1 MIRILIPLIM
11 ILIAACRNDVAIH
24 HDHEH
29 EEVKLLITAY
39 SDQFEVFAESDPLV
53 VGSTSQILAHFTH
66 LEDFKPLTGAAVTVY
81 LATGN
86 KGIRQTLE
94 TPVKPGI
101 YRFSLQPESAG
112 ASRIYF
118 DININ
123 GIVHRIEGGRFR
135 VYDDEHDAIHAA
147 EGLHT
152 EHPAA
157 ISFTKEHSWVV
168 NFRTEPV
175 QSQALGVV
183 IKTVGEVLPAQGDE
197 VILSAQTRGMVRYVN
212 NSLFPGTSLQNGEVI
227 LNISGSGLAEGNAT
241 QRYQEARSNLERARA
256 NYERAS
262 TLAEESIVSQADL
275 LQARNEYENAESAF
289 ENLSRNFSESGQQMR
304 SPFTGFLSSI
314 MVANGE
320 FVEAGQPV
328 AAVTRVNDLVL
339 RAEVQPH
346 YAHLLPHLADANIR
360 FPDGSIHS
368 LSELKGNIRSF
379 ARSISHQNHLLPV
392 HLGIPAHQG
401 LLPGSLLDV
410 YLKTT
415 SPNTSI
421 AVPNSALVE
430 EMGNYFVFVQLHPES
445 FEKREIV
452 TGITDGIFT
461 EILGGLNPDE
471 RIVTRGAMLVKM
483 AAASGA
489 IDPHSGHMH

>member
-1 MIRILIPLIM
+1 MIRILFPLF
-11 ILIAACRNDVAIH
+11 LIFIIACRNDVANQ

-29 EEVKLLITAY
+29 EDIKLLITGY
-39 SDQFEVFAESDPLV
+39 SDQFEVFAEADPLV
-53 VGSTSQILAHFTH
+53 VGQTSQILAHFTH
-66 LEDFKPLTGAAVTVY
+66 LEDFKPLTGAGVTIY

-86 KGIRQTLE
+86 KGIRQTLDA
-94 TPVKPGI
+94 PQKPGI

-123 GIVHRIEGGRFR
+123 GNVHRIEGGNFR
-135 VYDDEHDAIHAA
+135 VYDDEHNAVHAA
-147 EGLHT
+147 EALHSD
-152 EHPAA
+152 HPAA

-168 NFRTEPV
+168 NFRTEAV
-175 QSQALGVV
+175 QPQALGVI

-212 NSLFPGTSLQNGEVI
+212 NSLFPGASLENGEVL
-227 LNISGSGLAEGNAT
+227 LNISGAGLAEGNAT

-262 TLAEESIVSQADL
+262 MLAEERIVSQADL
-275 LQARNEYENAESAF
+275 LQARNEYENATAVF
-289 ENLSRNFSESGQQMR
+289 ENLSRNFSESGQQLR

-320 FVEAGQPV
+320 FVEAGQPI
-328 AAVTRVNDLVL
+328 AAVTRVNDLVI
-339 RAEVQPH
+339 RAEVQPR

-360 FPDGSIHS
+360 FPNGNIHS
-368 LSELKGNIRSF
+368 LSQLNGNIRSF
-379 ARSISHQNHLLPV
+379 ARSINQQNHLLPV
-392 HLGIPAHQG
+392 HLAIPAQQG
-401 LLPGSLLDV
+401 LLPGALLDV

-415 SPNTSI
+415 SPTTGLT
-421 AVPNSALVE
+421 VPNSALVE

-452 TGITDGIFT
+452 TGITDGVHT
-461 EILGGLNPDE
+461 EIIRGLHQGE

-483 AAASGA
+483 AAASGT